1 MSLSITS
8 GTSHLIIPKRIVLT
22 TIMIG
27 LGAMLGMYLSE
38 HMRAARTATILKTKN
53 QAIKDK
59 NELLVSEKE
68 GYSDMLKEL
77 EGHMTEWAEE
87 GGVPD
92 EFLDKHKG
100 FHDIAEALMKQVQSV
115 HDLLIEKEYELID
128 KEALL
133 EYQEQQLMD
142 SEELEDRMV
151 GYINTMATKLV
162 ALKQPLPA
170 GLEAEPFFYVDMA
183 PAAEGAPAAAARP
196 QSEEAKKLAEDLA
209 AVQARAAKEEQPDTR
224 RALRSAAPA
233 GLLRGSLGPA
243 AAAAAAALNG
253 GGRLGSLLWGRR

>member
-183 PAAEGAPAAAARP
+183 PAAEGPPGVAPVGAPLR
-196 QSEEAKKLAEDLA
+196 
-209 AVQARAAKEEQPDTR
+209 RRRTR
-224 RALRSAAPA
+224 RKRKGQRRGGGGGEFGRMKGQGCCWGYNRSCFVLL
-233 GLLRGSLGPA
+233 LLRVCWLKAHSITVAFL
-243 AAAAAAALNG
+243 
-253 GGRLGSLLWGRR
+253 